1 MSNQNPQV
9 LLVIPCYNEALRLK
23 PAGFTAPA
31 GIDLT
36 LVFCDDGSSDN
47 TSQFLKD
54 AFRGNLKVKVIR
66 ENVNVGKAEV
76 IRRGMLWSQSN
87 LNLSSFDWIGF
98 WDADL
103 ATPLSELPRMLAL
116 HNMDESKAEAV
127 IASRVGLSGAN
138 IRRKASRHY
147 LGRIF
152 VTVADFLLGIKVYD
166 SQCGAK
172 LFRPRLIE
180 KAFNEPFLSRW
191 IFDLEVILRIGS
203 ENIYEVPL
211 KNWEDVPGSKVKIF
225 RESFRVLSDLFRLK
239 RHYNR

>member
-1 MSNQNPQV
+1 MSNQTAQV
-9 LLVIPCYNEALRLK
+9 LLIIPCYNEAKRLK
-23 PAGFTAPA
+23 PSGFTAPE
-31 GIDLT
+31 GVDLT

-54 AFRGNLKVKVIR
+54 SFKGNLKVKVMR
-66 ENVNVGKAEV
+66 ENTNVGKAEV
-76 IRRGMLWSQSN
+76 IRSGMMWSKQN
-87 LNLSSFDWIGF
+87 LTLTSYDWVGF

-103 ATPLSELPRMLAL
+103 ATPMSELPRMLKM
-116 HNMDESKAEAV
+116 HEMDQSKAIAV
-127 IASRVGLSGAN
+127 IGSRVGLSGAN
-138 IRRKASRHY
+138 IKRKASRHY

-172 LFRPRLIE
+172 LFKPSVIE
-180 KAFNEPFLSRW
+180 KAFSAPFLSRW

-225 RESFRVLSDLFRLK
+225 RESFRVLSDLFQLK
-239 RHYNR
+239 RHYKR